1 MFNFVLCVPFQVN
14 ALRGRLRA
22 DETSSSAEQNELLE
36 EVRQENEKERALLE
50 SQNEALI
57 DEISQLRNQVNELQV
72 HITLLWISVSV
83 TLCYCSVIIV
93 IGDITN

>member
-1 MFNFVLCVPFQVN
+1 MPFQVN

-57 DEISQLRNQVNELQV
+57 DEISQLRNQVKELQV
-72 HITLLWISVSV
+72 HGYFTIDIRHPCRYYDVIVVLL
-83 TLCYCSVIIV
+83 L
-93 IGDITN
+93 